1 MIDWR
6 LAVALCAALSV
17 IFLGV
22 AAYFHI
28 RRRPTLVGRTM
39 IDVHRVPVPPA
50 LLKKMTNEERTFFL
64 LMGHAENQIS
74 IMYKVLRFSTNFE
87 SENKERQLTSSNQ
100 TQVLLR
106 LLIGLMYEAWIK
118 LITERFLKRA
128 NITVTLSA
136 KGDEAVTALRA
147 HFNESSLL
155 GTIRNSFAFHYP
167 NDEFMNQAFK
177 LAAADDS
184 LKDEWFWYLSG
195 ARTNTSYFASELV
208 FLHAIMK
215 AAGAATLED
224 AQNQLM
230 KEATTVYGLL
240 VDLFDDIMRSYLE
253 KYFPKPLTLYRVASI
268 TDAPTLT
275 EFVLPFY
282 ASDPLADGV
291 MQPPKAG

>member
-1 MIDWR
+1 MIEWR
-6 LAVALCAALSV
+6 LAVVVGAGICICLAV
-17 IFLGV
+17 V
-22 AAYFHI
+22 AYLRFRHH
-28 RRRPTLVGRTM
+28 PKSVGRKM

-74 IMYKVLRFSTNFE
+74 IMYKVLRFSANFE
-87 SENKERQLTSSNQ
+87 SESKERQLTSSNQ

-118 LITERFLKRA
+118 LITDRFIKRA
-128 NITVTLSA
+128 NVTVALSA
-136 KGDEAVTALRA
+136 KGDEAVAALRA

-177 LAAADDS
+177 SAAADES

-195 ARTNTSYFASELV
+195 ARTNTSYFVSEMV

-215 AAGAATLED
+215 AAEVTTLEE
-224 AQNQLM
+224 AQNKLM
-230 KEATTVYGLL
+230 QEATTVYGLL
-240 VDLFDDIMRSYLE
+240 VDLFDDIMRSYLG
-253 KYFPKPLTLYRVASI
+253 KYFPTPLTLYRIASI
-268 TDAPTLT
+268 TDAPSLT

-291 MQPPKAG
+291 TQPPKVT